1 MNVKK
6 IIGLFAMMPLI
17 LMLSLWFNALSLN
30 ILDDL
35 YLKLKLIFGGII
47 VIFCLILFVSGL
59 QMVVGDKYD

>member
-17 LMLSLWFNALSLN
+17 LMLSLWFNTLSLN

-35 YLKLKLIFGGII
+35 DLKLIFGGLI

-59 QMVVGDKYD
+59 QIVVGDKYD